1 MEALGKVFY
10 RYGCS
15 YSSSVLFAGS
25 RCICM
30 GLCVEDQLRL
40 VPWTT
45 YL

>member
-1 MEALGKVFY
+1 MAARTPHRFCLLDPV
-10 RYGCS
+10 
-15 YSSSVLFAGS
+15 AG
-25 RCICM
+25 ICM